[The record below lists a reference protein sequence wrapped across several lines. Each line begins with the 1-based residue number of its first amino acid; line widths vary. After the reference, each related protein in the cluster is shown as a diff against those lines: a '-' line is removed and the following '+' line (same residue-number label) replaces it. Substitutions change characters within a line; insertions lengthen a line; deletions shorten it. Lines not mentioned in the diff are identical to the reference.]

1 MIQAKNH
8 VFKTRVIPAILLGIT
23 ISCGLQY
30 VPIWHDSIKQYA
42 QSSIETTYGSAR
54 ISPIYEAKITALAK
68 EMGIETPIIMRKMNT
83 TTLVLF
89 GYYNAFAIFPQIGN
103 VLPLVNTPF
112 LFISE
117 GFFEDL
123 SEQEQRFL
131 IGHELAHIKAEH
143 TRYLG
148 ITSLI
153 AYLMLLFLYWQFIMR
168 PLMPYLQNLI
178 APSYH
183 YWLKGGTIASALF
196 ICSTVV
202 NLASWRYQ
210 RHIEWEADIV
220 SLTQLQSHDG
230 GLKLMER
237 WQRDYQM
244 AATNRY
250 WGLCADHPSCTERK
264 NFIIEHQKT
273 LI

>member
-1 MIQAKNH
+1 MIQAKKH
-8 VFKTRVIPAILLGIT
+8 LFKTRVIPAILLGIT
-23 ISCGLQY
+23 ISYGLQH

-42 QSSIETTYGSAR
+42 QSSIEKTYGSAR
-54 ISPIYEAKITALAK
+54 ISPIYEAKITTLAK

-83 TTLVLF
+83 TALVLF
-89 GYYNAFAIFPQIGN
+89 GYYNAFAIFPQVGN
-103 VLPLVNTPF
+103 VLPLINTPF

-143 TRYLG
+143 MRYLG
-148 ITSLI
+148 IVKLI
-153 AYLMLLFLYWQFIMR
+153 AFFILLFLCWRFIMR

-178 APSYH
+178 DPSYH
-183 YWLKGGTIASALF
+183 SWLKAGLIAATLF
-196 ICSTVV
+196 ICTSLI
-202 NLASWRYQ
+202 NLTSWRYQ
-210 RHIEWEADIV
+210 RHAEWEADIA
-220 SLTQLQSHDG
+220 SLTQFKSHEG

-237 WQRDYQM
+237 WQRDYKI
-244 AATNRY
+244 AATNPY
-250 WGLCADHPSCTERK
+250 WGLCADHPSCVERK